1 MSKLKLYVDSQYV
14 SPYALS
20 AFVALTEKG
29 LSFEIVEVDLS
40 KNENLSSEFSS
51 MSRTSRVPVL
61 EHQGFNLSESSAIVE
76 YIEENFEGAALYPE
90 LSKEKAQ
97 ARQIQAWLRSDLM
110 PIRVERSTEV
120 IYYKPSEASLSVA
133 AQQAA
138 KKLFY
143 VANSF
148 LPEHQEYLFG
158 SWCIADVELS
168 LMLHRLILNG
178 DQVPENLVKYAKNQW
193 QRPSVKKWVNKKR
206 PAL

>member
-1 MSKLKLYVDSQYV
+1 MSKLKLYVDSQYA

-20 AFVALTEKG
+20 VFVALTEKG
-29 LSFEIVEVDLS
+29 LSFEMVEIDLS
-40 KNENLSSEFSS
+40 MNENLSPEFSLIS
-51 MSRTSRVPVL
+51 KTSRIPVL
-61 EHQGFNLSESSAIVE
+61 EHEGFSLSESSAITEYVE
-76 YIEENFEGAALYPE
+76 EKFPGTPLYPN
-90 LSKEKAQ
+90 SAQEKAQ

-120 IYYKPSEASLSVA
+120 IYYKPSESPLSAA

-138 KKLFY
+138 NKLFS

-148 LPEHQEYLFG
+148 LHSNQEYIFG
-158 SWCIADVELS
+158 SWSIVDVELS

-178 DQVPENLVKYAKNQW
+178 DTVPENLVLYAKKQW
-193 QRPSVKKWVNKKR
+193 LRPSVQEWVSRER